1 VIDLPQHLLYVCEQT
16 SRPVIEHLSF
26 RNRLRNDP
34 AVAAAYAKLKTDLAQ
49 RFRNDR
55 ERYTEA
61 KTDFI
66 RRILVSSPQPATCNP
81 QLIDERHKPPALLP
95 IGSILISK
103 FRFQEF
109 FFVSHPAQQKEK
121 QSNVQN

>member
-1 VIDLPQHLLYVCEQT
+1 MYAINRDYFVVSARLPKHLLYVCEQT

-34 AVAAAYAKLKTDLAQ
+34 AVAAAYVELKRDLAQ

-66 RRILVSSPQPATCNP
+66 RRILVSSPKTA
-81 QLIDERHKPPALLP
+81 D
-95 IGSILISK
+95 
-103 FRFQEF
+103 
-109 FFVSHPAQQKEK
+109 
-121 QSNVQN
+121 